1 MTRPAA
7 AKLVKFHPPAKGDAG
22 PVLPP
27 AFAEF
32 EPWVAQ
38 WSIRTEKARAEKRVS
53 TPIELL
59 REFHAALSPRLEDMF
74 KYFNT
79 LPNDPAALSPPNA
92 RLYGL
97 AQMVLEASAPIDL
110 QWDTPDIEDVFPL
123 HRMKFHPPS
132 I

>member
-1 MTRPAA
+1 MTS
-7 AKLVKFHPPAKGDAG
+7 VMKFHPAAKADTG
-22 PVLPP
+22 PLLPP
-27 AFAEF
+27 AFAELA
-32 EPWVAQ
+32 PWVAD
-38 WSIRTEKARAEKRVS
+38 WSIRTEKARAEKRVA
-53 TPIELL
+53 TPIAVL
-59 REFHAALSPRLEDMF
+59 REFHAAVSPRLEEMF
-74 KYFNT
+74 KHFNT
-79 LPNDPAALSPPNA
+79 LPNDPDALAPPDA

>member
-1 MTRPAA
+1 MTSV
-7 AKLVKFHPPAKGDAG
+7 VKFHPQAKPDQT
-22 PVLPP
+22 PVLPL
-27 AFAEF
+27 AFADLI
-32 EPWVAQ
+32 PWVAG
-38 WSIRTEKARAEKRVS
+38 WSIRTEKARAEKRVG
-53 TPIELL
+53 TPIDVL
-59 REFHAALSPRLEDMF
+59 REFHAAVSPRLEEMF
-74 KYFNT
+74 QYFNT
-79 LPNDPAALSPPNA
+79 LPNDPQALLPPDA

>member
-1 MTRPAA
+1 MTSV
-7 AKLVKFHPPAKGDAG
+7 VKFHPQAKADNG
-22 PVLPP
+22 PLLPP

-32 EPWVAQ
+32 EPLVAE
-38 WSIRTEKARAEKRVS
+38 WSIRTEKARAEKRVG
-53 TPIELL
+53 TAIEVL
-59 REFHAALSPRLEDMF
+59 REFHAAVSPRLEEMF
-74 KYFNT
+74 QYFNT
-79 LPNDPAALSPPNA
+79 LPNDPAALAPPDG

>member
-1 MTRPAA
+1 MTSV
-7 AKLVKFHPPAKGDAG
+7 VKFHPQAKPDAG
-22 PVLPP
+22 PVLP
-27 AFAEF
+27 AQFAELA
-32 EPWVAQ
+32 PWVAE
-38 WSIRTEKARAEKRVS
+38 WSIRTEKARAEKRVG
-53 TPIELL
+53 TPIAVL
-59 REFHAALSPRLEDMF
+59 RDFHAALLPRLEEMF
-74 KYFNT
+74 QYFNT
-79 LPNDPAALSPPNA
+79 LPNDPAALSPPDA